1 MMEPEKVPE
10 KIRAKISK
18 EAIIVMIGL
27 GILFQ
32 LLNVYVIKQVDDELD
47 VIEISVTITYVVA
60 AIMSFF
66 VSRQYGWKTHV
77 FGKSYLSLAL
87 GYMMY
92 VAAELIWHYY
102 EVVLKTSPYP
112 SEADVF
118 YFAFYPFAI
127 YHLITNSKFFK
138 PKFTSI
144 EKIWVG
150 AIPISIFGIYAYLAF
165 LQTQDLN
172 FDFYYGSI
180 FVAATSITLSFAI
193 RGATIFRQSVLGAV
207 WLLLVLG
214 IFLNTFADVWYYY
227 LEIFG
232 LYEREHITMAL
243 WITSSFFIIYALYK
257 HRESI

>member
-1 MMEPEKVPE
+1 MEPTKVPT
-10 KIRAKISK
+10 KLSTVISK
-18 EAIIVMIGL
+18 EAILVMISL

-47 VIEISVTITYVVA
+47 VIEISVTVAYAAA
-60 AIMSFF
+60 AIVSFV
-66 VSRQYGWKTHV
+66 VSKQYGWKTHV

-87 GYMMY
+87 GYSML
-92 VAAELIWHYY
+92 VIAELIWHSY
-102 EVVLKTSPYP
+102 EVVLKKSPYP
-112 SEADVF
+112 SEADIF
-118 YFAFYPFAI
+118 YLAFYPFTI
-127 YHLITNSKFFK
+127 YHLVTNSKFFK
-138 PKFTSI
+138 PKFTLS
-144 EKIWVG
+144 EKIWVSG
-150 AIPISIFGIYAYLAF
+150 IPISIFGIYAYLAF
-165 LQTQDLN
+165 IQTQELN

-193 RGATIFRQSVLGAV
+193 RGATIFRQSVLGTV

-214 IFLNTFADVWYYY
+214 ISLSTLADVWYYY